1 MVRATALQISKD
13 CLPAVAA
20 VATIPAAPATTAA
33 APAAAAASAAISAT
47 AAPAATATAFCLGPR
62 FVDHQVPPAEILP
75 VQGVDGAVGIF
86 VIGDFDEGEPARL
99 PRKTVTDQI
108 NARGSNTDLRKPF
121 LKLLFRRGKRKIP
134 NVELL
139 HLSLLLPGTHLRVA
153 ERAEEI
159 AFVHGQSE
167 GRATRGARPALERS
181 VAWSG

>member
-13 CLPAVAA
+13 YLPAVAA
-20 VATIPAAPATTAA
+20 VATISAAPTT

-139 HLSLLLPGTHLRVA
+139 HLLTPSARNPLA
-153 ERAEEI
+153 
-159 AFVHGQSE
+159 S
-167 GRATRGARPALERS
+167 RGAR
-181 VAWSG
+181 